1 MSRVYT
7 MHSDVKSICVYPW
20 NEGRKKINRNK
31 RNAERENRYRRF
43 ASEYFS
49 TSLNAACCISRL
61 HGDCPKNAP
70 LQLCASKHGSRT
82 ISSYLEQQ
90 FTIASTHAES
100 GLFGFPL
107 FPPAAARSCCEMFVL
122 SVVVVDD
129 SESCYKWEKKNE
141 MKSKENDSRAHFLL
155 G

>member
-1 MSRVYT
+1 MRNIYKKIRVYIYNA
-7 MHSDVKSICVYPW
+7 KRC
-20 NEGRKKINRNK
+20 EINLRVSLK
-31 RNAERENRYRRF
+31 WGIKLIEIKEENRYRRF

-49 TSLNAACCISRL
+49 TSLKAACCISRL

-107 FPPAAARSCCEMFVL
+107 LPPTATRSCCEMFVL

-129 SESCYKWEKKNE
+129 SESC
-141 MKSKENDSRAHFLL
+141 
-155 G
+155 